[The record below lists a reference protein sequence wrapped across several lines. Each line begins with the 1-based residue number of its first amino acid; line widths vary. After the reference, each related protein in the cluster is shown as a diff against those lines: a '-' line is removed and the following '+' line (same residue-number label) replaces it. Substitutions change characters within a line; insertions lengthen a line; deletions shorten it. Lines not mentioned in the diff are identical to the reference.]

1 MYQDIG
7 DKMAIAQKRCLG
19 CGIELEIGEVCYHCM
34 NDGLTL
40 TQIHNEY
47 GKTEIIAPDG
57 KKYAIWY
64 H

>member
-1 MYQDIG
+1 
-7 DKMAIAQKRCLG
+7 MAIAQKRCLG

-40 TQIHNEY
+40 TQIHSEY

-57 KKYAIWY
+57 KKYAIW
-64 H
+64 HH